1 MSVSDDPLIQLLLN
15 HDRVDDWGA
24 MSEDELEE
32 YIDLSDAI
40 RELISSE
47 VEEFRLSLPAV
58 TMSHYGTVRNRD
70 SMSWALAQVRDRIAR
85 GQT

>member
-24 MSEDELEE
+24 MDEDELEE
-32 YIDLSDAI
+32 YIDLVDAI
-40 RELISSE
+40 RHQVANEIE
-47 VEEFRLSLPAV
+47 AYRRALPEC

-70 SMSWALAQVRDRIAR
+70 DMSWALSQAR
-85 GQT
+85 EIVEYNL